1 MGHRDGKG
9 VEKNIDKAVEILSEI
24 CQGERFDGC
33 AKLGEIYQD
42 DTYGKKDEAK
52 AYEYYLLA
60 FTKKEHEASGKYVKD
75 KDNAAKACEAKIA
88 LGCEYAGSAYY
99 QEKQFPKAAEY
110 FDKGCE
116 QGLVE
121 SCLFAGYTY
130 YMLPAQSGVAKDL
143 EKAKIYFKKGCD
155 LGSAQSCSTLENI
168 K

>member
-1 MGHRDGKG
+1 MGYRDGKG
-9 VEKNIDKAVEILSEI
+9 VEKNIDKAVEILSQI

-88 LGCEYAGSAYY
+88 LGY
-99 QEKQFPKAAEY
+99 
-110 FDKGCE
+110 
-116 QGLVE
+116 
-121 SCLFAGYTY
+121 
-130 YMLPAQSGVAKDL
+130 
-143 EKAKIYFKKGCD
+143 
-155 LGSAQSCSTLENI
+155 
-168 K
+168 